1 LRPPGRIVLH
11 DISRD
16 GQILMTT
23 TLARRSVAG
32 FGPGQP
38 KERDLS
44 FLDWTRN
51 VSLSADGT
59 QMLFEEQGEG
69 GGPNY
74 SVFVRNLDG
83 SPPIRLGE
91 GIAFSFSP
99 DGKSVLTANVSSPPQ
114 IFAVPLGA
122 GEPRQ
127 LTRDNINH
135 AYGAFWVADGK
146 QIVFDGFEPGH
157 ALRAYRMDASGGPP
171 QPIAPEGVAAYGVS
185 PDGKTVLLYDTQGK
199 LFLASLSGGETKRVA
214 DSGDLDRFAGWSS
227 EGHYV
232 YMYRARD
239 IPARIFKLDLL
250 SGARKP
256 LVQFMPSDPAGLINV
271 GPIQITP
278 DGQHYAYGFVRVL
291 SDLYVVDDLN

>member
-1 LRPPGRIVLH
+1 
-11 DISRD
+11 
-16 GQILMTT
+16 
-23 TLARRSVAG
+23 
-32 FGPGQP
+32 
-38 KERDLS
+38 
-44 FLDWTRN
+44 
-51 VSLSADGT
+51 
-59 QMLFEEQGEG
+59 MLFEEEGEG

-91 GIAFSFSP
+91 GFAFSFSP
-99 DGKSVLTANVSSPPQ
+99 DGKSVLTGNTSSPSQ
-114 IFAVPLGA
+114 IFVVPLGA

-135 AYGAFWVADGK
+135 AFAAFWVGDDNE
-146 QIVFDGFEPGH
+146 IVFDGFEPGH
-157 ALRAYRMDASGGPP
+157 ALRAYRMDATGGPP

-199 LFLASLSGGETKRVA
+199 LFLVPRSGGGIKQVA

-227 EGHYV
+227 EGHDV

-239 IPARIFKLDLL
+239 IPARVFKLDLL
-250 SGARKP
+250 TGSRR
-256 LVQFMPSDPAGLINV
+256 LVMQFMPPDPAGLINI

-291 SDLYVVDDLN
+291 SDLYVVDDLK